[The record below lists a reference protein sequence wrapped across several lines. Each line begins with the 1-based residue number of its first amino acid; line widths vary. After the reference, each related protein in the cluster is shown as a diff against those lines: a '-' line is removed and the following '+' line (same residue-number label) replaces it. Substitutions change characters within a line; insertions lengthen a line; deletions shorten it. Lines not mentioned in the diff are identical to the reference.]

1 VWFPSRVVAV
11 VEVEHDDQEII
22 QRVAALD
29 IGKAE
34 LVCCVRV
41 PGPGRRR
48 LQEVRTFSTMTRSL
62 LMMSNWLGGPGVTRV
77 VMEATSDYWKPPF
90 YLLEGSFETWLVN
103 AKDVKHL
110 PGRPKTDR
118 LDAVWLCKGAE
129 RQMLRPSF
137 VPPEPIRMLRDLT
150 RYRVDL
156 IGARTAEKQRVEKLL
171 EDAQIKVSVVAT
183 DIFGVSGRAMMT
195 ALIAGERDP
204 ETLAD
209 MARGSMRKKSTQLRE
224 AFIGRFNDHHAF
236 LLTKM
241 LARIDQLGADIA
253 DVEER
258 TSAQIA
264 AFASAVARLD
274 EILGIGVTAAQAII
288 AEIGLDMTRFPT
300 PAHLSSW
307 ANFAPGIKE
316 SAGRKKGNGATG
328 HGNRYLA
335 RVLGEAAVS
344 AGRTDTFLGERYR
357 RIARGRGKKKA
368 AVAVGRSILVIIWH
382 LLSDPQARFVD
393 LGPDFYDTRMG
404 TQRAIRNHIL
414 RLQDLGYRVTLE
426 PAARPI
432 SIKPFAAPLRST
444 ASCRLPTRLPFSS
457 WGCRNDPAFRVRHGQ
472 GAFAEHRRVEVRAS
486 SSLDRRRL
494 CYGPA
499 EETRSRSEPARWPR
513 ASWPGALFCQTRERR
528 PQ

>member
-1 VWFPSRVVAV
+1 MWFPSKVVAV

-29 IGKAE
+29 IGKTE
-34 LVCCVRV
+34 LVCCVRL

-62 LMMSNWLGGPGVTRV
+62 LAMSNWLTGLGVSRV
-77 VMEATSDYWKPPF
+77 VMEATGDYWKPPF

-118 LDAVWLCKGAE
+118 LDAVWLCKVAE
-129 RQMLRPSF
+129 RQMLRASF
-137 VPPEPIRMLRDLT
+137 VPPEPIRTLRDLT

-171 EDAQIKVSVVAT
+171 EDAQIKVSVVAS
-183 DIFGVSGRAMMT
+183 DIFGVSGRAMMA

-204 ETLAD
+204 DVLAD
-209 MARGSMRKKSTQLRE
+209 MARGRMRKKTTQLRE
-224 AFIGRFNDHHAF
+224 AFIGRFNNHHAF

-241 LARIDQLGADIA
+241 LARIDQLGADIS

-258 TSAQIA
+258 ISDQIA
-264 AFASAVARLD
+264 PSAAAVARLD
-274 EILGIGVTAAQAII
+274 EIPGIGVTAAQTII
-288 AEIGLDMTRFPT
+288 AEIGLDMAQFPT

-307 ANFAPGIKE
+307 AKFAPGIKE

-328 HGNRYLA
+328 HGNSYLA

-357 RIARGRGKKKA
+357 RIARRRGKKRA
-368 AVAVGRSILVIIWH
+368 IVAVGRSILVIIWH
-382 LLSDPQARFVD
+382 LLNEENTQFHD
-393 LGPDFYDTRMG
+393 LGPDYYDSRVNLNRKM
-404 TQRAIRNHIL
+404 RNHV
-414 RLQDLGYRVTLE
+414 RELQHLGYRVTLE
-426 PAARPI
+426 PAA
-432 SIKPFAAPLRST
+432 
-444 ASCRLPTRLPFSS
+444 
-457 WGCRNDPAFRVRHGQ
+457 
-472 GAFAEHRRVEVRAS
+472 
-486 SSLDRRRL
+486 
-494 CYGPA
+494 
-499 EETRSRSEPARWPR
+499 
-513 ASWPGALFCQTRERR
+513 
-528 PQ
+528 